1 MDFPLS
7 RGPPGVDDPRRN
19 SPRLFVSAR
28 ARRVPIIKKY
38 SENPVCYLYH
48 STAIK
53 SITLSGPNPAIEFGR
68 PLFEALECAF

>member
-28 ARRVPIIKKY
+28 ARRVPIIKKRP
-38 SENPVCYLYH
+38 ENPVRYLYH
-48 STAIK
+48 SAAIK
-53 SITLSGPNPAIEFGR
+53 SITFIGHNDVGK
-68 PLFEALECAF
+68 